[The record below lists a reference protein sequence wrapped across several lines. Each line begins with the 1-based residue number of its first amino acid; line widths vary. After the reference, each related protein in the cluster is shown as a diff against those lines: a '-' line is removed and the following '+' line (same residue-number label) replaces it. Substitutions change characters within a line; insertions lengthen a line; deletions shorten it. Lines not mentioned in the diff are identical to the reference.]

1 MNIALPNRS
10 EVGPLLTT
18 KRLVLAQ
25 ISLCKG
31 CCCGNVDRGKPEVP
45 VDLLKSEWRAR
56 GLSKLVQLTI
66 SGCLGP
72 CDLVNV
78 VRITT
83 NDRDVWLGNLRSPND
98 FLELVTWADA
108 TKAAGQAEPLS
119 PRMEQARFDP
129 FRELQTEDNQ

>member
-1 MNIALPNRS
+1 MNMALPNQS
-10 EVGPLLTT
+10 EAGPLLTT
-18 KRLVLAQ
+18 KRMVLAQ

-31 CCCGNVDRGKPEVP
+31 CCCGNVERGKPEVP
-45 VDLLKSEWRAR
+45 VDLLKNEWRAR
-56 GLSKLVQLTI
+56 GLSKFVQLTI

-83 NDRDVWLGNLRSPND
+83 NDRDVWLGNFRSLDD

-108 TKAAGQAEPLS
+108 TKAAGQGGPLS
-119 PRMEQARFDP
+119 PRMEEARFDP
-129 FRELQTEDNQ
+129 FRVLQAKDKQ

>member
-1 MNIALPNRS
+1 MNITLPNQS
-10 EVGPLLTT
+10 EAGPLLRT
-18 KRLVLAQ
+18 KRVVLAQ

-31 CCCGNVDRGKPEVP
+31 CCCGNVERGKPEVP

-56 GLSKLVQLTI
+56 GLSKFVQLTI

-78 VRITT
+78 ARITT
-83 NDRDVWLGNLRSPND
+83 NDRDLWLGNLRSLDD

-108 TKAAGQAEPLS
+108 TKAAGQAGPLS
-119 PRMEQARFDP
+119 PRMQKARFDP
-129 FRELQTEDNQ
+129 FRVLQTKDNQ